1 MYVYDEYDQR
11 IIEDRVKQFRDQTR
25 RYLAGELSEE
35 EFRPLRLQNGLY
47 IQRFAPMLRVAVPY
61 GQLTSRQTRMMAKI
75 ARDYDKGYA
84 HISTR
89 QNVQFNWPAVEDIPD
104 ILAELATVQ
113 MHAIQTSGNCLRN
126 VTTDQ
131 FAGVAADEVIDPRPW
146 CEIVRQWTTFH
157 PEFAYLPRK
166 FKIAVNGST
175 ADRAAI
181 EVHDIGLEPVHNAA
195 GELGFRVLVG
205 GGLGRTPVVGA
216 FINEFLPWQDLLSYL
231 DAILRV
237 YNRYG
242 RRDNKYKARIKILV
256 KALTPEVFAQ
266 KVDAEMVHLRG
277 GQTTLTEAELHRVAK
292 HFVDPDYK
300 ALDNQTAA
308 LAELDKE
315 HPGFARWRTRNT
327 LAHKKPGYVAVTLS
341 LKPTGVAPGDITDKQ
356 LDAVAD
362 LADRYSFGQ
371 LRTSH
376 EQNIILADVEQSQL
390 FALWGE
396 LREGGF
402 ATPNIGLLTDI
413 ICCPGGDFCSLAN
426 AKSIPIAESI
436 QRRFDDLD
444 YLFDIGELDLNIS
457 GCMNACGHHHV
468 GHIGILGVD
477 KKGEEFY
484 QVSLGG
490 SASRDASLGK
500 ILGPSFAQEAM
511 PDVISKL
518 IDVYVEQRTED
529 ERLSTPTSVL
539 ASTSSR
545 NASMQRII
553 KNNAVV
559 DETWHL
565 LPKDFNI
572 DDISNC
578 DDLIVPLQLWREHSR
593 MLKARDGGLGVWLD
607 ADEEAEEIGEDVA
620 EFQVIALNFPAFTD
634 GRNYS
639 NARLLRDRYGFK
651 GELRAIGDVL
661 RDQLF
666 YMHRCGFD
674 AFAVRADKDPYEALE
689 GLKDFSVTYQAATD
703 EPLPLFRRR

>member
-61 GQLTSRQTRMMAKI
+61 GQLSARQVRTLAKI

-89 QNVQFNWPAVEDIPD
+89 QNVQYNWPALEDIPD

-126 VTTDQ
+126 TTTDQ
-131 FAGVAADEVIDPRPW
+131 FAGVAADEIVDPRPW

-166 FKIAVNGST
+166 FKIAINGSKE
-175 ADRAAI
+175 DRAAI
-181 EVHDIGLEPVHNAA
+181 EVHDIGLEPVRNAA

-205 GGLGRTPVVGA
+205 GGLGRTPVVGS
-216 FINEFLPWQDLLSYL
+216 FINEFLPWQDLISYL

-256 KALTPEVFAQ
+256 KALTPEVFAE
-266 KVDAEMVHLRG
+266 KVEAEMAHLRG
-277 GQTTLTEAELHRVAK
+277 GSTTLTEAEVQRVSR
-292 HFVDPDYK
+292 HFVDPEYL
-300 ALDNQTAA
+300 ALDNLEYSTQDA
-308 LAELDKE
+308 E
-315 HPGFARWRTRNT
+315 HPGFARWRSRNT
-327 LAHKKPGYVAVTLS
+327 RAHKRPGYVAVTLS
-341 LKPTGVAPGDITDKQ
+341 LKPTGVAPGDLTDKQ
-356 LDAVAD
+356 LDTVAD
-362 LADRYSFGQ
+362 LAERYSFGF

-376 EQNIILADVEQSQL
+376 EQNIILADVEQRQL
-390 FALWGE
+390 HALWLE
-396 LREGGF
+396 LRENGF

-413 ICCPGGDFCSLAN
+413 ICCPGGDYCSLAN

-444 YLFDIGELDLNIS
+444 YLFDIGEIDLNIS

-490 SASRDASLGK
+490 NAARDASLGK
-500 ILGPSFAQEAM
+500 ILGPSFAQDAM
-511 PDVISKL
+511 ADVIEKL
-518 IDVYVEQRTED
+518 IAVYVEQRTEE
-529 ERLSTPTSVL
+529 ERFIDTY
-539 ASTSSR
+539 
-545 NASMQRII
+545 QRIG
-553 KNNAVV
+553 
-559 DETWHL
+559 
-565 LPKDFNI
+565 I
-572 DDISNC
+572 D
-578 DDLIVPLQLWREHSR
+578 P
-593 MLKARDGGLGVWLD
+593 
-607 ADEEAEEIGEDVA
+607 
-620 EFQVIALNFPAFTD
+620 
-634 GRNYS
+634 
-639 NARLLRDRYGFK
+639 FK
-651 GELRAIGDVL
+651 ERV
-661 RDQLF
+661 
-666 YMHRCGFD
+666 Y
-674 AFAVRADKDPYEALE
+674 
-689 GLKDFSVTYQAATD
+689 AANH
-703 EPLPLFRRR
+703 